1 MNVSAWKNGEA
12 LQVFT
17 ALNRLLAIVASFAVG
32 FTDRCRAM
40 VGIAIYAL
48 FVTIIMTAIVTL
60 LLHVAVI
67 CVDTITMSLLYVH
80 VRAVIKNHRI
90 VTAMLQFLQ
99 TRYHLMYHNNCVQ
112 FAENLSIHS
121 NRVRARVAITI
132 MLV

>member
-1 MNVSAWKNGEA
+1 MIVSAWKNGEV

-17 ALNRLLAIVASFAVG
+17 ALNHLLAIFASFVVG

-48 FVTIIMTAIVTL
+48 FVTIIMTAIATL

-67 CVDTITMSLLYVH
+67 CVATITMSLLYVH
-80 VRAVIKNHRI
+80 VRAVIENHRN
-90 VTAMLQFLQ
+90 VTAMLRFLQ
-99 TRYHLMYHNNCVQ
+99 TRYHLMYHKNCVQ

-121 NRVRARVAITI
+121 NHVHARVAITV